1 MIYQSN
7 VFNHTDFWWTLRSD
21 KAEYLRWDI
30 AVKQGLP
37 WTDLELYLD
46 INNMNKEADIYTI
59 RKNGF
64 PTAENNYGLT
74 ADLGIR
80 WRFN

>member
-1 MIYQSN
+1 
-7 VFNHTDFWWTLRSD
+7 
-21 KAEYLRWDI
+21 
-30 AVKQGLP
+30 LP
-37 WTDLELYLD
+37 WHDIEVYFDVNDLT
-46 INNMNKEADIYTI
+46 KESDVYTI

-64 PTAENNYGLT
+64 STAEYNYGLT